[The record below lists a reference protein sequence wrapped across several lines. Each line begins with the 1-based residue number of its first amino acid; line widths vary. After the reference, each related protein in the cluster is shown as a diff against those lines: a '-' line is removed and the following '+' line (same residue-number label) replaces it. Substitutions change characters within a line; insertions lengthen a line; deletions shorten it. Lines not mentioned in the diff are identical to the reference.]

1 MRAEKTRR
9 RKWNLEVLPAEA
21 RKITSNE
28 VDSEVY
34 TATHQVVGRDF
45 SENIPAVASL
55 AGWLGHEA
63 SLKSKHTK
71 YLPTS

>member
-9 RKWNLEVLPAEA
+9 RKWNLEVLLAEA

-45 SENIPAVASL
+45 FGRYSSISKLGRL
-55 AGWLGHEA
+55 AG
-63 SLKSKHTK
+63 S
-71 YLPTS
+71 

>member
-9 RKWNLEVLPAEA
+9 RKWNLEVLLAEA

-45 SENIPAVASL
+45 SENIPAVSSFAL
-55 AGWLGHEA
+55 AVGSSTG
-63 SLKSKHTK
+63 
-71 YLPTS
+71 